1 MDRPTKREAE
11 MLRLRTV
18 EGLTLREIGER
29 YGVTDER
36 VRQLL
41 RSCYRLRGVPPAA
54 QARGWPSGPSCCRC
68 SELTVTGAGHSRSY
82 RLR

>member
-1 MDRPTKREAE
+1 MDIIPTKREEE
-11 MLRLRTV
+11 MFWLRTV

-41 RSCYRLRGVPPAA
+41 RGCYHLRGVPPAA
-54 QARGWPSGPSCCRC
+54 QARRRAVSAAPER
-68 SELTVTGAGHSRSY
+68 A
-82 RLR
+82 